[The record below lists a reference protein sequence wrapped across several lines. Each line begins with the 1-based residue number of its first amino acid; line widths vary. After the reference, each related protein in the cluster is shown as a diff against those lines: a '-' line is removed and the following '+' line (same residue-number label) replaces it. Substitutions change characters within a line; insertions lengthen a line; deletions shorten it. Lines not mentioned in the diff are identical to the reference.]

1 MELTATMH
9 EFSPYCPARFAESEM
24 RARAKEFYEFMSL
37 RRTVRHFDD
46 KPVERELIE
55 TAIATAS
62 TAPSGAHRQPWTFAV
77 VGRADLKRRIREAAE
92 AEEWNSYE
100 GGRMP
105 EDWLEAVAP
114 MGTNWK
120 KPYLE
125 TAPWIVVLFEQTYGL
140 TDDVNERQKNY
151 YVRESVGI
159 ACGLFIT
166 AIHQLGLCTLTHTP
180 SPMAFLAELL
190 ERPPNERAFVLL
202 PIGYAADDAVVP
214 NLPRKPLDQV
224 SVWFD

>member
-1 MELTATMH
+1 MH